1 MIKTTPVQLPSCPAA
16 LQTAVRERLEQPDCE
31 LRSVTLTE
39 STPYKD
45 QNRISRQYR
54 AIVDRWNLV
63 TVLHCY
69 ADGPLSNQVS
79 VNELIWGD
87 ILEVIRTAPAC
98 SALAMLRE
106 SAPEQTRTFL
116 AI

>member
-1 MIKTTPVQLPSCPAA
+1 MIKVTPVHLPSCPDA
-16 LQTAVRERLEQPDCE
+16 LQAAVRERLEQPDSE

-45 QNRISRQYR
+45 QSMISRQYR

-69 ADGPLSNQVS
+69 ADGPLANQVS

-87 ILEVIRTAPAC
+87 ILEVIRTAPEC

-106 SAPEQTRTFL
+106 SAPKHTRTFL